1 MKRHI
6 LVVLFAVTLMLTGL
20 QAAPSRADTDLDRGN
35 AVPGEALPEALQ
47 ALDVKD
53 YYVASGAEPVGLIQ
67 TVTGHV
73 VVLHGETGEAYFAAP
88 GDAVFQQDA
97 LFALEGSRCRI
108 KFSTED
114 VITMGSDTQIAIE
127 EFVDDHELQKKKS
140 TIRMLKG
147 KAMFYVIPLF
157 RYKDVS
163 FTVET
168 QTAVMGV
175 RGTKFGV
182 EVTFL
187 DLAQASPSDAETI
200 VYGFEGEV
208 EVYSP
213 VDGTAQMVG
222 EGENLQVSCLGTGN
236 VQDMDPGMAEQ
247 FMSDTEAPA
256 PEGEQAG
263 EGDEGVGEPVEA
275 TEEEAGDE
283 EESTQEEEVAEEEGG
298 DEADS
303 AVTTDTGDT
312 TTVTTDTGDIVD
324 VTQNQTAITVEGT
337 VDQRPTTH
345 FGYFTGMLTMDDG
358 TKTFKHLYLS
368 DSLQDFDSS
377 SGTARDQLPTPDLI
391 MQVDGR
397 EDYDDPKITRLDI
410 ETDNITSTAFPFTI
424 QHGELGYNAYM
435 KWGYWTQTQSM
446 PGQSVDVYF
455 FDNRGYYIFGD
466 NTTDARMSD
475 LALNKVSGTYSGDA
489 HGTYWTDT
497 GGANMSG
504 NFSTHV
510 DFASGSISNFEV
522 GVSGGG
528 YSVLIDGASGGF
540 ITSSRFE
547 VNPGTGT
554 WKIGVTGSEEVADS
568 KEARGSVYGT
578 NAEAIGGVWKLD
590 NANDAHATGM
600 FQGTR

>member
-20 QAAPSRADTDLDRGN
+20 QAAPSRADTDFDRGN
-35 AVPGEALPEALQ
+35 AVPGEALPEALK

-73 VVLHGETGEAYFAAP
+73 VVLNGETGEAYFAAA

-97 LFALEGSRCRI
+97 LFTLEESRCRI
-108 KFSTED
+108 KFITED
-114 VITMGSDTQIAIE
+114 VVTMGENTRIDIDE
-127 EFVDDHELQKKKS
+127 LVDDRELQKKKS
-140 TIRMLKG
+140 TISMLKG

-163 FTVET
+163 TTVKT
-168 QTAVMGV
+168 PTAVCGV

-213 VDGTAQMVG
+213 VDGTTQMVG
-222 EGENLQVSCLGTGN
+222 EGENLQLSSFGAGT
-236 VQDMDPGMAEQ
+236 VQDMDTGMAEQ
-247 FMSDTEAPA
+247 FMSDTEAPE
-256 PEGEQAG
+256 PEGEEPV
-263 EGDEGVGEPVEA
+263 EGNEGVGEPVEA
-275 TEEEAGDE
+275 TEEEGA
-283 EESTQEEEVAEEEGG
+283 AEEEGG
-298 DEADS
+298 GEADS

-312 TTVTTDTGDIVD
+312 ATITTDTDDTID
-324 VTQNQTAITVEGT
+324 VTQEQSNKYVEKVEPEPEPTSPVTT
-337 VDQRPTTH
+337 VDQRPTKH
-345 FGYFTGMLTMDDG
+345 FGYFTGMLTMANG

-368 DSLQDFDSS
+368 KSLQDFDSA
-377 SGTARDQLPTPDLI
+377 TVEAIDQLPDPDLI
-391 MQVDGR
+391 MQVDGS
-397 EDYDDPKITRLDI
+397 EDYDDP
-410 ETDNITSTAFPFTI
+410 NITSLEVELDIIDPNAFPSTI
-424 QHGELGYNAYM
+424 QGEILGHNAYM
-435 KWGYWTQTQSM
+435 EWGYWTQTQAM
-446 PGQSVDVYF
+446 PGQSVAVYF
-455 FDNRGYYIFGD
+455 FDNRGYYVFGD
-466 NTTDARMSD
+466 YTTNGRMSD
-475 LALNKVSGTYSGDA
+475 LALNEVSGTYSGDA

-504 NFSTHV
+504 SFSAHV
-510 DFASGSISNFEV
+510 TFASGSISDFNV
-522 GVSGGG
+522 GVSGDGH
-528 YSVLIDGASGGF
+528 SVLIDGASGGF
-540 ITSSRFE
+540 TSGSQFE
-547 VNPGTGT
+547 INPGTGT
-554 WKIGVTGSEEVADS
+554 WQIDGADADTGA
-568 KEARGSVYGT
+568 KEAYGSVYGT

-590 NANDAHATGM
+590 NDSQGAHATGM